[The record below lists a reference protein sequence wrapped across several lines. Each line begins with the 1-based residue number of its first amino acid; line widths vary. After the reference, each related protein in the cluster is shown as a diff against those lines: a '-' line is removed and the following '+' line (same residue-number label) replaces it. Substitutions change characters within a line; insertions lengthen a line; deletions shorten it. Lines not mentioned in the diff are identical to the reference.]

1 MINDNNHT
9 WESPSIARVKADQT
23 KTGPI
28 NRIEETWTQ
37 DTKEP
42 FTNDSE
48 KVTS

>member
-1 MINDNNHT
+1 MVKDSSNI
-9 WESPSIARVKADQT
+9 WESPSIVRLKVDQT